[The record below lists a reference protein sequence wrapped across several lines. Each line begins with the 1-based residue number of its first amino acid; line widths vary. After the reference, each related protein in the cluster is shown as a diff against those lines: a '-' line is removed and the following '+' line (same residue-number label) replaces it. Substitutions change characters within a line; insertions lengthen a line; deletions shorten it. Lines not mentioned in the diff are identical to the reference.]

1 LKGLVIGRYRL
12 GLGIESLQTL
22 VFVAV
27 VFGNQATT
35 YMNRTRQHLWS
46 IRPSPLLI
54 LSSAADVS
62 IASTMAGVGIA
73 MAPLSPL
80 VLAST
85 LVGAIVFGFLAD
97 LVKVPLFRRLA
108 IA

>member
-1 LKGLVIGRYRL
+1 
-12 GLGIESLQTL
+12 
-22 VFVAV
+22 
-27 VFGNQATT
+27 
-35 YMNRTRQHLWS
+35 
-46 IRPSPLLI
+46 
-54 LSSAADVS
+54 
-62 IASTMAGVGIA
+62 MAGVGIA